1 MNIVIKL
8 LASLLLVA
16 TAAYTATAAPAADS
30 ATAPDSVL
38 KVKYIAVPDSLVPL
52 IQDVMR
58 GKSEIVRRPYT
69 SNLTV
74 IDGDT
79 VNEKLHTRNF
89 GRFDRGL
96 FNYIFI
102 PKGQWEFGLTVSYG
116 EFATKDLQM
125 LDLLS
130 DFDFTGHTFSVKPY
144 LSYFIKNNQSLGLML
159 SYT

>member
-16 TAAYTATAAPAADS
+16 TAAYTATAAPAAAS

-96 FNYIFI
+96 FN
-102 PKGQWEFGLTVSYG
+102 
-116 EFATKDLQM
+116 
-125 LDLLS
+125 
-130 DFDFTGHTFSVKPY
+130 
-144 LSYFIKNNQSLGLML
+144 
-159 SYT
+159 

>member
-58 GKSEIVRRPYT
+58 GKSEIVRRP
-69 SNLTV
+69 
-74 IDGDT
+74 
-79 VNEKLHTRNF
+79 
-89 GRFDRGL
+89 
-96 FNYIFI
+96 
-102 PKGQWEFGLTVSYG
+102 
-116 EFATKDLQM
+116 
-125 LDLLS
+125 
-130 DFDFTGHTFSVKPY
+130 
-144 LSYFIKNNQSLGLML
+144 
-159 SYT
+159 